1 MSGSAGRTM
10 IMWPGATG
18 WPIGIGATRRAS
30 CLAWHAVLIQQAWSV
45 ICTVIAQRNR
55 PKASI
60 VSGPACERRDV
71 SSSRGARARDGTVRA
86 SGLAAIH
93 SSQSDGSSQHDRG
106 MWHGTHTPTLTHTN
120 PRLIALAVVR
130 LNTTQVSPEVED
142 VPTTSRGAPVLSR
155 SSSATDMIWMEE

>member
-1 MSGSAGRTM
+1 M
-10 IMWPGATG
+10 
-18 WPIGIGATRRAS
+18 
-30 CLAWHAVLIQQAWSV
+30 
-45 ICTVIAQRNR
+45 IAQRNR

-60 VSGPACERRDV
+60 VSGPACERRVV
-71 SSSRGARARDGTVRA
+71 SSSTGARARDGTVRA

-93 SSQSDGSSQHDRG
+93 SSQSDGKLPARSWDVARHA
-106 MWHGTHTPTLTHTN
+106 HTHTN

-130 LNTTQVSPEVED
+130 LNTTPVSPEVED